1 MQEARDN
8 VLGICGQIY
17 AGASKKLGLDFDIV
31 FVIYV
36 GIGCGAGWAATYD
49 GQPAVLLGLENV
61 AEEKWHAKSK
71 LKGLTSHEVG
81 HLVHMKWRTEWET
94 SEKNEEDPMFRL
106 YSEGFAGKC
115 EHLILGKETWHMAK
129 AKKWL
134 SWCQQHGSW
143 LAKEFLER
151 LERASVKDFFGSW
164 FDIQGKSQ
172 TGYLLGHGFIRELE
186 KSYSLKEIALLNVEK
201 VKKLCEQYLVSLA
214 DRTAG

>member
-94 SEKNEEDPMFRL
+94 FEKNEEDPMFRL

-115 EHLILGKETWHMAK
+115 EHLILGKGTWHMAK
-129 AKKWL
+129 AKNGFHGVNSTEAGWL
-134 SWCQQHGSW
+134 RNSLNDW
-143 LAKEFLER
+143 
-151 LERASVKDFFGSW
+151 SV
-164 FDIQGKSQ
+164 
-172 TGYLLGHGFIRELE
+172 LL
-186 KSYSLKEIALLNVEK
+186 
-201 VKKLCEQYLVSLA
+201 
-214 DRTAG
+214 

>member
-1 MQEARDN
+1 
-8 VLGICGQIY
+8 
-17 AGASKKLGLDFDIV
+17 
-31 FVIYV
+31 
-36 GIGCGAGWAATYD
+36 
-49 GQPAVLLGLENV
+49 
-61 AEEKWHAKSK
+61 
-71 LKGLTSHEVG
+71 
-81 HLVHMKWRTEWET
+81 
-94 SEKNEEDPMFRL
+94 
-106 YSEGFAGKC
+106 
-115 EHLILGKETWHMAK
+115 
-129 AKKWL
+129 
-134 SWCQQHGSW
+134 